1 MPPPS
6 YKKTRRMIKASI
18 AISARWDIEA
28 EEDGEIEDENENNE
42 NPERSELLGVE
53 SELPEMDSEGSY
65 VPSNP
70 STQTQTDNGEFI
82 YLC

>member
-6 YKKTRRMIKASI
+6 YKKARRMIKSSI
-18 AISARWDIEA
+18 AASARWNIEA
-28 EEDGEIEDENENNE
+28 EEDVEIEDKNENNE

-65 VPSNP
+65 VPSHA
-70 STQTQTDNGEFI
+70 STQTQTDDGEFI
-82 YLC
+82 YLS